1 MAFLLLD
8 LCFYLLTIN
17 ISLHT
22 VLFLCLRRTSDPAS
36 LLTELCLSVKK
47 GGPNSCDFS
56 SQSDASVLE
65 EEVQVSGIFPQR
77 GLVPCLKEGAG
88 HSAFLFTERCLCL
101 KRRVTLRHVSS
112 QNTVSLSEIKGQH
125 LAFLLI
131 VLHSC
136 VKKKKK
142 KED

>member
-22 VLFLCLRRTSDPAS
+22 VLFLCLRRTRDPAS

-56 SQSDASVLE
+56 S
-65 EEVQVSGIFPQR
+65 
-77 GLVPCLKEGAG
+77 
-88 HSAFLFTERCLCL
+88 
-101 KRRVTLRHVSS
+101 
-112 QNTVSLSEIKGQH
+112 
-125 LAFLLI
+125 
-131 VLHSC
+131 
-136 VKKKKK
+136 
-142 KED
+142 